1 MRLFNLIP
9 LFLVCL
15 LAGRASAGVQE
26 QLPSITPSSASLL
39 GGTSAIEDHWIN
51 AVSRLKNG
59 DYATAQSYLQYLSE
73 HRESEGIRNLF
84 LVSALV
90 VQHAGSGVMMDEDLA
105 LNLVHRAR
113 TLAPEAPGPL
123 LTSAARRFFTQP
135 GVAISDLAAGLSQG
149 WKHLPTRV
157 LMVGRAA
164 MALTVALLLTLFFLA
179 FVILIRYSDRLIHDV
194 SHVFPKA
201 FRGGPLALTVLAL
214 VTIVPLSL
222 GAGLTILG
230 LLWLVLL
237 WPYFRT
243 NERVMAGLLAF
254 MTASVPVLN
263 GVYAGALEYP
273 ATVESVI
280 FECIYGRCSTS
291 HQARLDLAIEGGNR
305 VHDSNIALG
314 THFKR
319 KAAKTQ
325 GADVASQKG
334 AERHFKA
341 ALAYDKDSYVA
352 LVNLANVEYVRAHQ
366 QCRMRGPGA
375 VPALNLVGERYARAS
390 AIGERPVES
399 EYNRSVLHKH
409 LGEDSE
415 AAFFRAQAA
424 ALKPAK
430 VKRFLDNAPTSDKQT
445 CPVGFNANVE
455 LMNVPISVS
464 SLWAGLWRQRPRAE
478 PLLMPYSRLL
488 VGTVEATFF
497 LPYGLACGLLLLLSG
512 ALMRFMS
519 PAKRCT
525 VCGRVTCARCRREVR
540 HVDVCPRCLEIRLK
554 GAFVDSRERWL
565 QERERV
571 EKQVRG
577 ARALVWWSVL
587 VPGLSQLSNGR
598 AVAGVTYLFLFSF
611 LSVFAFYG
619 PSLIAEPAPTL
630 ETFGLG
636 SWIVVTCAS
645 FLYLASLFSAWRMRR
660 SA

>member
-1 MRLFNLIP
+1 MRLYNL
-9 LFLVCL
+9 LLLLLVCL
-15 LAGRASAGVQE
+15 FAGGVSARVQE
-26 QLPSITPSSASLL
+26 WPPPITPSSAPLL
-39 GGTSAIEDHWIN
+39 GGTRTLEDHWEN

-84 LVSALV
+84 LVSAVV
-90 VQHAGSGVMMDEDLA
+90 VQHAGSGVMMDEGLA
-105 LNLVHRAR
+105 SNLVHRAR

-135 GVAISDLAAGLSQG
+135 GVAISDLAAGLSMA
-149 WKHLPTRV
+149 WNHLPTRV

-164 MALTVALLLTLFFLA
+164 MALMIALSLTLFFLG
-179 FVILIRYSDRLIHDV
+179 FVTLLRYAGRLIHDT

-201 FRGGPLALTVLAL
+201 FRGGPLALVVLSL
-214 VTIVPLSL
+214 VTVVPLSL

-243 NERVMAGLLAF
+243 NERVMASLLAL
-254 MTASVPVLN
+254 MTAGVPVLN
-263 GVYAGALEYP
+263 GVYAEALEYP
-273 ATVESVI
+273 STVESVI
-280 FECIYGRCSTS
+280 FECVYGRCSTK
-291 HQARLDLAIEGGNR
+291 HQERLEVAIEAGDR

-314 THFKR
+314 THFAR
-319 KAAKTQ
+319 KASKSQ
-325 GADVASQKG
+325 GAAVASQES

-341 ALAYDKDSYVA
+341 ALAYDKDSYAA

-375 VPALNLVGERYARAS
+375 VPALDLVGERYARAS
-390 AIGERPVES
+390 AIGVRPVES

-415 AAFFRAQAA
+415 AGFFRAQAA
-424 ALKPAK
+424 ALKPGK
-430 VKRFLDNAPTSDKQT
+430 VKRFIENAPKSDKQV

-464 SLWAGLWRQRPRAE
+464 SLWAGLWQQRPRTE

-512 ALMRFMS
+512 VLMRFMS

-525 VCGRVTCARCRREVR
+525 VCGRVTCARCRREIR

-571 EKQVRG
+571 ETQVRG

-598 AVAGVTYLFLFSF
+598 SVSGVVYLFLFS
-611 LSVFAFYG
+611 LLTVFAFYG
-619 PSLIAEPAPTL
+619 PLLISEAAPTL

-636 SWIVVTCAS
+636 SWIVVTCAA
-645 FLYLASLFSAWRMRR
+645 FLYLASLYSAWRMRR
-660 SA
+660 NA